1 MTDEAINKKLAEWA
15 GFRYDEDGEF
25 VNGMWAN
32 LSGWS
37 RPGEKVRFPE
47 VPEFTDSLDLCFQYL
62 VPKLVDYY
70 LDMLSLDGTIQ
81 HHAAVLS
88 TWASVLHTASATS
101 PALALCK
108 AIEQLIEAEHD

>member
-62 VPKLVDYY
+62 VPKLDQ
-70 LDMLSLDGTIQ
+70 LTIEWDTALVSTAYVYGD
-81 HHAAVLS
+81 AADRVFS
-88 TWASVLHTASATS
+88 WADATS